1 MMNNDTIKLIVPNK
15 KDYLSIIRLTASAI
29 ASKMGFNIEDLE
41 DVKVLMGEASI
52 ITLRS
57 DNTTQL
63 EIEFEINEKALK
75 IKIQLDGE
83 LKKEMLNRKEV
94 EISKMIIESLADEVE
109 YSMNSIRLTKLIN

>member
-1 MMNNDTIKLIVPNK
+1 MMNNDTIKLIIPNK

-41 DVKVLMGEASI
+41 DVKVLIGEASI
-52 ITLRS
+52 ITLCS
-57 DNTTQL
+57 DNTTQI
-63 EIEFEINEKALK
+63 EIEFEINKKALE

-83 LKKEMLNRKEV
+83 LKKEMLEKKEV
-94 EISKMIIESLADEVE
+94 EMSKMIIESLADKVD